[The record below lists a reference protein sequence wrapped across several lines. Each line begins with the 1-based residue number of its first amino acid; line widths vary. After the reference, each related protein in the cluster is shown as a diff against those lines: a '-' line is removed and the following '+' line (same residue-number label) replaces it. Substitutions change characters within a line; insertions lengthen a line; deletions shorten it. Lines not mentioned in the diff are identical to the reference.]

1 MEKQTRQQV
10 TEALEGKSFDCGV
23 DLGCGYGEIAD
34 VLKKHCSYLVGVDR
48 DTFRAIQS
56 GYNKFYDALI
66 QQDARTW
73 EFSSCTQAVFMFDFI
88 EHISLADG
96 ERLLSIIGDKYII
109 ITTPSKFEI
118 GALDGHVCLWS
129 EEMLQQFGFTTKTY
143 SAGFIRNRIYGK
155 KIIAVRGG
163 DRL

>member
-10 TEALEGKSFDCGV
+10 IEALEGKSFNCGV

-34 VLKKHCSYLVGVDR
+34 ILKEHCSYLVGVDK
-48 DTFRAIQS
+48 DTFRAIRS
-56 GYNKFYDALI
+56 GYNDFYDLLI
-66 QQDARTW
+66 QRDVRTYK
-73 EFSSCTQAVFMFDFI
+73 FRPDTQAVFMFDFI
-88 EHISLADG
+88 EHISLEDG
-96 ERLLSIIGDKYII
+96 TRLLSRIGSKFII

-143 SAGFIRNRIYGK
+143 SVGFIRDRIYGK
-155 KIIAVRGG
+155 KIIGVRG
-163 DRL
+163 